1 MLQSKL
7 EGYLPVVAVLASAIP
22 SSESLSVLLVIL
34 GLEMTISTAPCTT
47 RARLSLSA
55 SYTLAIET
63 PLFAQSLCILL

>member
-7 EGYLPVVAVLASAIP
+7 EGYLPVVAVLASAVL

-34 GLEMTISTAPCTT
+34 CPEITTTTAPCTT

-55 SYTLAIET
+55 SYTLAVET